1 MRWFMVVRTHKR
13 VVHDVA
19 EAQNAEFTLVHSLRN
34 LEGMGY
40 PVQRCP
46 NACFLPK
53 QPVPIGLSRT
63 SMIERRI
70 MEFKE

>member
-1 MRWFMVVRTHKR
+1 MAVRICKR
-13 VVHDVA
+13 VIHDVA
-19 EAQNAEFTLVHSLRN
+19 KDRSSEFTLVHSLRN
-34 LEGMGY
+34 LKGMGY

-53 QPVPIGLSRT
+53 QPMPIGLNRT
-63 SMIERRI
+63 SMIERQI